1 MVMPVYDDLEA
12 VSVLGMLSSKND
24 GEGIIIM
31 KDVANQMKVA
41 YVNAKNNVLKSV
53 WPETKGNIVENS
65 VFLTRAFC
73 TIQKGMRFS
82 GIISSR
88 MGIFRVVRITRWAKR
103 GILLKA

>member
-1 MVMPVYDDLEA
+1 MPVYDDLEA

-65 VFLTRAFC
+65 VFLTS
-73 TIQKGMRFS
+73 QKES
-82 GIISSR
+82 
-88 MGIFRVVRITRWAKR
+88 
-103 GILLKA
+103 ILYYSK

>member
-41 YVNAKNNVLKSV
+41 YVNAEK
-53 WPETKGNIVENS
+53 
-65 VFLTRAFC
+65 
-73 TIQKGMRFS
+73 
-82 GIISSR
+82 
-88 MGIFRVVRITRWAKR
+88 
-103 GILLKA
+103 